1 MSEKFYAVIMAGGKG
16 ERFWP
21 LSSSKTP
28 KQVLPLISDRPM
40 IAMTVDYIKDLIP
53 FERILIITNASLV
66 DVTKAAVPELPSEN
80 IIGEPVGRDTAA
92 ACALGAALVKAR
104 CPDGAFCILTADH
117 AISDL
122 DKFRATINEGLT
134 YALEN
139 DVLMTIGIKP
149 TFASTGFGYIEV
161 GADIESAGEIGL
173 CKATRFV
180 EKPDASTAEKY
191 VSSGKFYWNSG
202 MFMWSVKSLLKAFKS
217 FCPEIYQMAKKI
229 EPVVDTD
236 NFYPTLTEE
245 YNNLGKI
252 SIDYAVMEK
261 ADNIVLASGEFS
273 WSDIGTWPALA
284 DHYEADENGNIVIGT
299 GEHMES
305 TDNIIVS
312 KDRLT
317 ALIGVS
323 DLVVVQSEH
332 ATLICPK
339 DKVQDIKA
347 MVNQLHD
354 RGIYEDML

>member
-1 MSEKFYAVIMAGGKG
+1 MSDKFYAVIMAGGKG

-53 FERILIITNASLV
+53 FERILIVTNASLV
-66 DVTKAAVPELPSEN
+66 DITKEAVPELPPDN

-104 CPDGAFCILTADH
+104 CPDAAFCILTADH
-117 AISDL
+117 AISNL
-122 DKFRATINEGLT
+122 EKFRSTINEGLT

-149 TFASTGFGYIEV
+149 TFASTGFGYIES
-161 GADIESAGEIGL
+161 GENIEHSGEIEL
-173 CKATRFV
+173 HKAVRFV
-180 EKPDASTAEKY
+180 EKPNKNTAEEY
-191 VSSGKFYWNSG
+191 LASGNFLWNSG
-202 MFMWSVKSLLKAFKS
+202 MFMWSVKSLQKAFES
-217 FCPEIYQMAKKI
+217 FCPEIYSMAKKV
-229 EPVVDTD
+229 EEVAWADDFNSV
-236 NFYPTLTEE
+236 LTEE
-245 YNNLGKI
+245 YNKLEKI

-261 ADNIVLASGEFS
+261 ANNIVVANGAFS
-273 WSDIGTWPALA
+273 WNDIGTWPALA
-284 DHYEADENGNIVIGT
+284 DHYEADASGNIVIGT
-299 GEHMES
+299 GEHLTS
-305 TDNIIVS
+305 KDNIIVS
-312 KDRLT
+312 RGRLT
-317 ALIGVS
+317 AVIGVS

-332 ATLICPK
+332 ATLVCHK

-354 RGIYEDML
+354 CGIYEDLL

>member
-53 FERILIITNASLV
+53 PERILIITNASLV
-66 DVTKAAVPELPSEN
+66 DVTKEAVPELPTEN
-80 IIGEPVGRDTAA
+80 VIGEPVGRDTAA

-122 DKFRATINEGLT
+122 EIFRKTINEGLA

-149 TFASTGFGYIEV
+149 TFPSTGFGYIE
-161 GADIESAGEIGL
+161 AGEKKEHNGTVEFR
-173 CKATRFV
+173 KAMRFV
-180 EKPDASTAEKY
+180 EKPDNLTAKEY
-191 VSSGKFYWNSG
+191 LDAGNFLWNSG
-202 MFMWSVKSLLKAFKS
+202 MFMWSVQALQKAFES
-217 FCPEIYQMAKKI
+217 FQPEIADMAKQI
-229 EPVVDTD
+229 EAVAWTKEFSSV
-236 NFYPTLTEE
+236 LREE
-245 YNNLGKI
+245 YSKLGKI

-261 ADNIVLASGEFS
+261 ADNIVVAEGGFS
-273 WSDIGTWPALA
+273 WSDIGTWPSLA
-284 DHYEADENGNIVIGT
+284 EHYEADANGNVVVGS
-299 GEHMES
+299 GEHLES
-305 TDNIIVS
+305 TDNIVVS

-317 ALIGVS
+317 ALIGVNN
-323 DLVVVQSEH
+323 LVVVQSEH

-339 DKVQDIKA
+339 DKAQDIKA
-347 MVNQLHD
+347 MVQQLHA
-354 RGIYEDML
+354 RGIYENLL

>member
-1 MSEKFYAVIMAGGKG
+1 MSDKFYAVIMAGGKG

-53 FERILIITNASLV
+53 VERILIITNASLV
-66 DVTKAAVPELPSEN
+66 DVTKDAVPELPTEN

-122 DKFRATINEGLT
+122 DKFRATISEGLA
-134 YALEN
+134 YALQN

-149 TFASTGFGYIEV
+149 TFASTGFGYIEA
-161 GADIESAGEIGL
+161 GDKLESNGEVKL
-173 CKATRFV
+173 NQAVRFV
-180 EKPDASTAEKY
+180 EKPDKTTAESY
-191 VSSGKFYWNSG
+191 LESGKFLWNSG
-202 MFMWSVKSLLKAFKS
+202 MFMWSVNSLLKAFKKFS
-217 FCPEIYQMAKKI
+217 PEIFAMADKI
-229 EPVVDTD
+229 EKVALSDE
-236 NFYPTLTEE
+236 FYPTLREE
-245 YNNLGKI
+245 YNKLGKI

-261 ADNIVLASGEFS
+261 ADNIVLANGEFS
-273 WSDIGTWPALA
+273 WSDIGTWPSLA
-284 DHYEADENGNIVIGT
+284 DHYEADDTGNVVVGT

-305 TDNIIVS
+305 ADNIIVS

-317 ALIGVS
+317 VLIGVS
-323 DLVVVQSEH
+323 DLVVVQSKH

-339 DKVQDIKA
+339 DKVEDIKA
-347 MVNQLHD
+347 MVKQLHE
-354 RGIYEDML
+354 RGIYEELL

>member
-1 MSEKFYAVIMAGGKG
+1 MSDKFYAVIMAGGKG

-53 FERILIITNASLV
+53 FERILIVTNASLV
-66 DVTKAAVPELPSEN
+66 DVTKAALPELPAEN

-104 CPDGAFCILTADH
+104 CPDAAFCILTADH

-122 DKFRATINEGLT
+122 DKFRATISEGLT

-149 TFASTGFGYIEV
+149 TFPSTGFGYIETGDEV
-161 GADIESAGEIGL
+161 EHSGEIEL
-173 CKATRFV
+173 NKAVRFV
-180 EKPDASTAEKY
+180 EKPDEMTAEKY
-191 VSSGKFYWNSG
+191 VKSGSFFWNSG
-202 MFMWSVKSLLKAFKS
+202 MFMWSVKSLLKAFED
-217 FCPEIYQMAKKI
+217 FCPEISAMAKQVETVAWSK
-229 EPVVDTD
+229 D
-236 NFYPTLTEE
+236 FLPTLTEE
-245 YNNLGKI
+245 YNKLGKI

-261 ADNIVLASGEFS
+261 ADNIIVAYGSFS
-273 WSDIGTWPALA
+273 WSDIGTWPSLA
-284 DHYEADENGNIVIGT
+284 EHYEADDNGNIVIGT
-299 GEHMES
+299 GEHLES
-305 TDNIIVS
+305 YNNIIVS

-317 ALIGVS
+317 AIIGVEN
-323 DLVVVQSEH
+323 LVVVQSGN

-339 DKVQDIKA
+339 DKVEDIKA
-347 MVNQLHD
+347 MVNHLHD
-354 RGIYEDML
+354 RGVYEELL